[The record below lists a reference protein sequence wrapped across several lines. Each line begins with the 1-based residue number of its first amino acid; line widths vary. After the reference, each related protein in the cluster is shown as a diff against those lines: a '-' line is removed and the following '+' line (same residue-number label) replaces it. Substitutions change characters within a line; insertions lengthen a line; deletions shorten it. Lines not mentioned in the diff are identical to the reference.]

1 MNEDQLEKFIDDI
14 YVAAFDNGEWI
25 KLLEALRVQFHGSLA
40 TAMVRDVFDGR
51 PLLVEGGHADPAD
64 SRKYREHYYKHDL
77 WSIEKRKRWIA
88 PNPSVR
94 SKQPLVITD
103 EALTSRTEF
112 LESEAYQDYMRHHD
126 IGRGLFILPFFSNNL
141 YARVHIHRSAHLPEF
156 SKEEI
161 RQMTALAPHIRRALG
176 LRLQRMLTPT
186 HESLVASA
194 FDSLADAAFLLDHTG
209 RVLELNHKAKTLIDA
224 GPQLMLYDG
233 RLVATHPS
241 DNAILAGL
249 LQKPKP
255 GIAPAEAIL
264 RGPSSAAGLRL
275 TVTPLNC
282 RRLLLSSELGSKE
295 ELVFLVNATELGP
308 KAQNLIERYA
318 LTPAEAEVSLLLA
331 QGLRAQDIAV
341 KRTTK
346 IRTINTQIEQ
356 IYRKTGVNSHA
367 ALLVKLLGR

>member
-40 TAMVRDVFDGR
+40 PSMVRDIFDGR
-51 PLLVEGGHADPAD
+51 PLLVEGGHSDPAD
-64 SRKYREHYYKHDL
+64 SRKYTEHYYKHDL
-77 WSIEKRKRWIA
+77 WSIAKRKRWFA
-88 PNPSVR
+88 PDPGVR
-94 SKQPLVITD
+94 GKRPLVITD
-103 EALTSRTEF
+103 ETLTARTEF

-126 IGRGLFILPFFSNNL
+126 IGRGLFIQPFFSKNL
-141 YARVHIHRSAHLPEF
+141 YARIHIHRSAHLPEF

-176 LRLQRMLTPT
+176 LRLQRMQTPT
-186 HESLVASA
+186 HESLVATA
-194 FDSLADAAFLLDHTG
+194 FDSLADASFLLDHTG
-209 RVLELNHKAKTLIDA
+209 RVLELNHKAKALIDA
-224 GPQLMLYDG
+224 GSQLRLYDG
-233 RLVATHPS
+233 RLAATRPS

-249 LQKPKP
+249 LRKPKP
-255 GIAPAEAIL
+255 GIAPAEMIL
-264 RGPSSAAGLRL
+264 HDPSSTTRLKL

-282 RRLLLSSELGSKE
+282 RRLLLSSELGSLE
-295 ELVFLVNATELGP
+295 DMAFLVSATELGAT
-308 KAQNLIERYA
+308 AQSLIGRYG

-346 IRTINTQIEQ
+346 IRTVNTQIEQ